1 MIVRAVNFIGIY
13 DYLVS
18 ELLSILVDDCY
29 YYGVGQPR
37 LIVGGTGVV
46 EKVSLALTHTQ
57 THTHKRQDD
66 SFKFLLPKLPA
77 MIYMV
82 HCELK

>member
-1 MIVRAVNFIGIY
+1 MIVRAVNLIGIY

-37 LIVGGTGVV
+37 LIVGGTGFW
-46 EKVSLALTHTQ
+46 ESL
-57 THTHKRQDD
+57 KRNERGKMNCRIPLDR
-66 SFKFLLPKLPA
+66 
-77 MIYMV
+77 V
-82 HCELK
+82 